1 LTFFLFF
8 FSSELTGGNLGCS
21 DYDGRTAMHLAA
33 SEGQIKVIQWLL
45 DRGVRKN
52 PRDRWGSTPIEDAE
66 REGHIKI
73 VSLLSRL
80 ENEK

>member
-1 LTFFLFF
+1 M
-8 FSSELTGGNLGCS
+8 SELTGGNLGCS

>member
-1 LTFFLFF
+1 
-8 FSSELTGGNLGCS
+8 
-21 DYDGRTAMHLAA
+21 MHLAA

-66 REGHIKI
+66 REGHINI